1 MKRFI
6 LICTLFASLF
16 GQSQNIG
23 INTTGAAPDASA
35 ILDID
40 SDGFAKAGLLIPRMS
55 TAQRNSIPVPALSL
69 LIFNTTLLRFEYFS
83 GAGGWKAITGDLTLD
98 DLYDAGGA
106 GLGRTIVADA
116 GAVQITGTDGLV
128 STGTTSLG
136 AAAPSG
142 SGTRMVWNPKKAA
155 LRAGQ
160 VIGNAWDDANV
171 GLHSTAFGLN
181 TTASGQLS
189 FSAGSSSVASGST
202 SVAMGNGN
210 TSSGAFSTSFGST
223 NTSSGTSSFSTGQG
237 NEAPSFAEAVLG
249 SFNTTY
255 VPASTNSLNTLDR
268 AFTVGIGSSTTVRK
282 DGLVLLKNGNL
293 GIGISTPGANLHV
306 NSSTSSFSRFQLTN
320 AVSGASSSDGLA
332 ITSIS
337 SFASIVNMETGS
349 LVFGTSGLTRAV
361 IGADGNFG
369 IGIFSPVSDFHINNS
384 STVATARMTNSSSGH
399 TANDGIE
406 MTLNGTQAT
415 LINREISSFIIGTN
429 NLTNQLVLSNT
440 GRVGIGKTSPTS
452 QLHMAKAT
460 QGEVAISIE
469 EALPSGVIFSTTNTG
484 TTGINVDVSSVPSW
498 FGASSAATSFDGI
511 LWTGGLATANQ
522 VSDILDITFQ
532 FPAGALP
539 AGAIVQGV
547 SVTIVKRASDSNDI
561 FDSQISLKS
570 GGSVGVNKAALSSP
584 WFTSMSSSTYGG
596 STDLWGLSI
605 TEATVNSGQLGM
617 RIRYSRDFDLSSN
630 AEQGFIDRVQATVF
644 YTDPVNLTSSIWT
657 AGSLGG
663 EYRVN
668 NQNNLSTAPEIAIGT
683 DGVTSLKGLRI
694 SNGAANGN
702 VLTSDGTGTA
712 TWQPNPGM
720 QDLALNV
727 NELSLSN
734 SAAVI
739 DLSPYAG
746 WSLTGNSISS
756 SSTQFIGTINSLALA
771 FRTGNLQRMTISA
784 LGDVGIGTSL
794 PNEKLHIQSIGTTF
808 AKISSSSPLGGEVG
822 IDFDV
827 SGPSPVD
834 WRMSNGGSFL
844 KLESSSDN
852 LATLTGRYQFNTAS
866 FLPLLNGSQ
875 TLGGSLNR
883 WNTVFA
889 TNGVISTSDE
899 REKSNIDNLNYGLA
913 EVMMLRPVRFT
924 WNTRPEEGE
933 KLGLIAQ
940 ELQKVLPETVRDW
953 DWQEDELG
961 NRTKVQADRLGVY
974 YSDLI
979 PVLIKAIQDQ
989 QKSILEIQQKIIL
1002 LEQH

>member
-1 MKRFI
+1 
-6 LICTLFASLF
+6 
-16 GQSQNIG
+16 
-23 INTTGAAPDASA
+23 
-35 ILDID
+35 
-40 SDGFAKAGLLIPRMS
+40 
-55 TAQRNSIPVPALSL
+55 
-69 LIFNTTLLRFEYFS
+69 
-83 GAGGWKAITGDLTLD
+83 
-98 DLYDAGGA
+98 
-106 GLGRTIVADA
+106 
-116 GAVQITGTDGLV
+116 
-128 STGTTSLG
+128 
-136 AAAPSG
+136 
-142 SGTRMVWNPKKAA
+142 
-155 LRAGQ
+155 
-160 VIGNAWDDANV
+160 
-171 GLHSTAFGLN
+171 
-181 TTASGQLS
+181 
-189 FSAGSSSVASGST
+189 
-202 SVAMGNGN
+202 
-210 TSSGAFSTSFGST
+210 
-223 NTSSGTSSFSTGQG
+223 
-237 NEAPSFAEAVLG
+237 
-249 SFNTTY
+249 
-255 VPASTNSLNTLDR
+255 
-268 AFTVGIGSSTTVRK
+268 
-282 DGLVLLKNGNL
+282 
-293 GIGISTPGANLHV
+293 
-306 NSSTSSFSRFQLTN
+306 
-320 AVSGASSSDGLA
+320 
-332 ITSIS
+332 
-337 SFASIVNMETGS
+337 
-349 LVFGTSGLTRAV
+349 
-361 IGADGNFG
+361 
-369 IGIFSPVSDFHINNS
+369 
-384 STVATARMTNSSSGH
+384 
-399 TANDGIE
+399 

-469 EALPSGVIFSTTNTG
+469 EALPSGVIFSATNTG
-484 TTGINVDVSSVPSW
+484 TTGINVDVSSVTSW
-498 FGASSAATSFDGI
+498 VGASNAATSFDGI

-539 AGAIVQGV
+539 TGAVVQGV
-547 SVTIVKRASDSNDI
+547 TVTIVKRASDSNDI

-605 TEATVNSGQLGM
+605 TEATINSGQLGM

-644 YTDPVNLTSSIWT
+644 YTDPSNLTSSIWT
-657 AGSLGG
+657 TGSLGG

-668 NQNNLSTAPEIAIGT
+668 NQNNLSTDPEIAIGT

-694 SNGAANGN
+694 SDGAANGN

-734 SAAVI
+734 SASTV
-739 DLSPYAG
+739 DLTPYAG
-746 WSLTGNSISS
+746 WSFGGNSITGP
-756 SSTQFIGTINSLALA
+756 STQFIGTTSAQDLRIRTNNIEQMTLTAGGFLGLNTMTPTRRFHIRETSTSSTLGSMYIEQTTATGDAIIHLGATSGLHFNLGMDQDQSAFKIATSSTSPSSLTSSTLLTLNSS
-771 FRTGNLQRMTISA
+771 GNLG
-784 LGDVGIGTSL
+784 LGTSS
-794 PNEKLHIQSIGTTF
+794 PNQKLHIQSAGTTF
-808 AKISSSSPLGGEVG
+808 AKISSSSFGSGEAG

-827 SGPSPVD
+827 SGFFASD
-834 WRMSNGGSFL
+834 WRISLTTSALTFAN
-844 KLESSSDN
+844 SSDN
-852 LATLTGRYQFNTAS
+852 LVTLTSRYQFQSGAFIPMAATGTQN
-866 FLPLLNGSQ
+866 
-875 TLGGSLNR
+875 LGGSLNR

-889 TNGVISTSDE
+889 ANGVINTSDE
-899 REKSNIDNLNYGLA
+899 REKSNIASLNYGLA

-953 DWQEDELG
+953 DWKEDEQG

-989 QKSILEIQQKIIL
+989 QKSIVELQEKVIL
-1002 LEQH
+1002 LEQR